1 MRLFKSSLFLH
12 IFKTVVIDF
21 AMSPDNRSSSIRM
34 NVMIMVGTA
43 FIPEPVSLEI
53 LDNRSALYHVISL
66 PLL

>member
-1 MRLFKSSLFLH
+1 MRLSKSSLFLH

-21 AMSPDNRSSSIRM
+21 AMAPDNCPSSIRM
-34 NVMIMVGTA
+34 NVMIMIGTT

-53 LDNRSALYHVISL
+53 LDDRSAFNHFVA

>member
-21 AMSPDNRSSSIRM
+21 AMSPDNRPSAIGM
-34 NVMIMVGTA
+34 NKLIVVGTA
-43 FIPEPVSLEI
+43 LTPEPVSLEI
-53 LDNRSALYHVISL
+53 LDDRSAFNHFLA